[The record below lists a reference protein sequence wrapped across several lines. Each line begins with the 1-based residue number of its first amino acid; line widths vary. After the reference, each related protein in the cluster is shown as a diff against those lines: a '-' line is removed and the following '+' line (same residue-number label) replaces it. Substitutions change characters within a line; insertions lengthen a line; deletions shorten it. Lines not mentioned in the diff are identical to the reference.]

1 MVFVRFLLGRSPARL
16 EWVAGRRNDGRPA
29 AVLRLEDAIRGF
41 PFRAQTQRRFVV
53 TARHERLLVSRF
65 GDPARR
71 INDIGAK
78 GHGRTLTCLD
88 RHGQPLAALSYHLH
102 DEATVLLVTAIAV
115 VEPSGP
121 ADQEELSGA
130 LAGVLLCY
138 LALAAGKRGLPQR
151 LGFAPPREARAL
163 ALLLGFRPTR
173 APAPYAAAGS
183 RYMEWIPARPLQ
195 A

>member
-1 MVFVRFLLGRSPARL
+1 M
-16 EWVAGRRNDGRPA
+16 
-29 AVLRLEDAIRGF
+29 
-41 PFRAQTQRRFVV
+41 
-53 TARHERLLVSRF
+53 
-65 GDPARR
+65 
-71 INDIGAK
+71 
-78 GHGRTLTCLD
+78 
-88 RHGQPLAALSYHLH
+88 AALSYHLH
-102 DEATVLLVTAIAV
+102 DEATVLLVTAIGV

-121 ADQEELSGA
+121 ADQEE
-130 LAGVLLCY
+130 
-138 LALAAGKRGLPQR
+138 QR